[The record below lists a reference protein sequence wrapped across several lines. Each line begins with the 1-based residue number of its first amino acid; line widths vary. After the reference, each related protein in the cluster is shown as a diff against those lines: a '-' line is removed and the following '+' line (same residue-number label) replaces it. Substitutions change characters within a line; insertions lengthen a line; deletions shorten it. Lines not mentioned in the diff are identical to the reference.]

1 MQKLLSLFLS
11 FALVWGSMSPAAAQ
25 AAGGRGLKLLKGVRV
40 PSVASRGVLKTSRQI
55 RVLAK
60 SIPSSARVA
69 NKISLGSA
77 PAVSGRKSSLH
88 GKVQY
93 NVNQARGT
101 TELADLSTLE
111 LTDKAA
117 IALFDYSFSAGSIR
131 DLKLANPAM
140 ELAPYLWVERQF
152 ARTVSQHRNVL
163 NTYRNVLQKDMA
175 AASETAERSAWA
187 MKMTSVSNLGLLG
200 GAEDVDLIFSAYQ
213 KVPAKY
219 KPYSAVFVGRALLN
233 LEAYG
238 KLEELAALCAT
249 DGKLTGEFWAGL
261 KQYAQEAGLPLTLP
275 EVKAGSRLPAVSKLT
290 RQSLES
296 WSSLNLAHIDSLGAE
311 GTKEWV
317 LLRKN
322 QGSILADEAVASTP
336 ANSAP
341 VGITGDLPL
350 PGVNG
355 ELLTAAPRDVASAGS
370 AAAESEPVA
379 ETAAAG
385 NGGKLPPTPPVA
397 VAGAEEE
404 AAFDGNL
411 GNLAND
417 GIEAVSPTKAK
428 SWFGNF
434 VSNFS
439 ARRKVR
445 SDNSAAKRILSQK
458 YPLPTLLKQI
468 IEGKASAKW
477 KEQAF
482 VRLYEQGV
490 LKDALSVLPENAQ
503 KSLQT
508 LWDSNNKE
516 LLGKRLLGW
525 YNDGI
530 ISEGVSRITNAKK
543 QEALL
548 EELDA
553 MIAAS
558 DWDSRAKAVYES
570 TPVLRTNF
578 SGAVPPVPEVN
589 KKEILATF
597 RPAGWAHSSR
607 GDSVIKHG
615 EVYFKN
621 GIPFYYRNSKG
632 QLSSEPVGILS
643 QEQANWY
650 GRFLSTIRMADQP
663 GMSIPQGFVLALDEM
678 GQWKFVMPNGNRAIV
693 EANPKSKKLLEE
705 IQKNG
710 SKQVAVNTPYS
721 TSDLLAMANLLEH
734 NPDLNLELVMNSP
747 DSMNRFLK
755 ILGTY
760 IGLDSAGALTGPFK
774 AALKGIGGLTNML
787 GNLVG
792 GVGYMSP
799 WAGGAASGL
808 MTKLGSIKTLK
819 ILFGASILGLGYSLL
834 PTSLG
839 GLGMTG
845 FQSAEA
851 LNSIPLGLMAL
862 PMVTAVF
869 AGSLLATQMNVF
881 LNYFKDPVARTSAH
895 LSFAETKQWSRL
907 GLVTVTALLTATLG
921 ANWSFVVPVAFSLA
935 TLSAALLYNTPV
947 YREFK
952 NAKALAEAKAK
963 EEADR
968 LAKLSPEERA
978 AEEAAKKRMEDALS
992 NASGLY
998 KQLFRSQKEVKGI
1011 ASRVRMVYAS
1021 YAASLMMLGQ
1031 TSTELFGSDYGQF
1044 LVGGFMLST
1053 ALMRKFASKMVS
1065 SNKMTDNQ
1073 LTGMSLPLLALTALG
1088 LATVPYTG
1096 PLGLIALGTLGIL
1109 HYVATA
1115 VPGQLDAARLQNL
1128 VSAEL
1133 AKRKQAVTDWE
1144 TMSEADQAV
1153 AKQSWDEMDELVF
1166 SLPTKAERLDFL
1178 KEIEKNWAGKASRD
1192 YSYFNGVGLAGIL
1205 TAAGA
1210 GYLFADLGPQWT
1222 QNLLEHVGS
1231 FMGDTS
1237 PMVTLNR
1244 MVLGYSAGV
1253 AALLAWK
1260 NWGLTKDFF
1269 SLFNKKKITADAIAA
1284 GQIQPK
1290 DVGLTADTKDRQL
1303 VKVRKDLSGVEDLL
1317 VNYGV
1322 NSERKLTNH
1331 LQTLVRVHNRL
1342 VAAKALEL
1350 ADGATE
1356 ISSALQADFTHLQ
1369 TVLQKYK
1376 VLLETSDPSI
1386 MLQREFETLSKALCE
1401 DGLELKVLRQDVAYM
1416 PEGSY
1421 SMPKDYAKYEDASQ
1435 LVAELN
1441 QLAGQIKNGNVGA
1454 DTYRQFIT
1462 YQTRVNDLLA
1472 AYRKANPADSV
1483 RVLNQ
1488 LTKMHTIIKE
1498 LKHADSVS
1506 GLLERN
1512 AGTAAKDLQ
1521 ELRDVLAGYAD

>member
-1 MQKLLSLFLS
+1 MNKILSLVLS
-11 FALVWGSMSPAAAQ
+11 FALIWGSVTPSFANLVRQGGQVVRGSRNILALTR
-25 AAGGRGLKLLKGVRV
+25 AGKGVFKGSTGIYILGECLPVSALMANNLHFSASATSAANSLPGRV
-40 PSVASRGVLKTSRQI
+40 SSGVNAAIAARN
-55 RVLAK
+55 AK
-60 SIPSSARVA
+60 V
-69 NKISLGSA
+69 
-77 PAVSGRKSSLH
+77 V
-88 GKVQY
+88 
-93 NVNQARGT
+93 
-101 TELADLSTLE
+101 DLSSVE
-111 LTDKAA
+111 LTDREAVIFLNNA
-117 IALFDYSFSAGSIR
+117 FDIGVVAGGFQLS
-131 DLKLANPAM
+131 DPAM
-140 ELAPYLWVERQF
+140 GLAPYLWTERSL
-152 ARTVSQHRNVL
+152 ARTSAQQAKVL
-163 NTYRNVLQKDMA
+163 ANYRARLDRLEQYPANSKDILSVW
-175 AASETAERSAWA
+175 SEQ
-187 MKMTSVSNLGLLG
+187 MTSASNLGLVG
-200 GAEDVDLIFSAYQ
+200 EPEDASRILRAYQ
-213 KVPAKY
+213 QSPAAY
-219 KPYSAVFVGRALLN
+219 RAYAEVITGRALLS

-238 KLEELAALCAT
+238 TLEELAAACAV
-249 DGKLTGEFWAGL
+249 DGKLSGEFWAGV
-261 KQYAQEAGLPLTLP
+261 KEYAQEANLPLNLP
-275 EVKAGSRLPAVSKLT
+275 EVINARP
-290 RQSLES
+290 
-296 WSSLNLAHIDSLGAE
+296 LAKMDAKVADSLKSWNALNALHAE
-311 GTKEWV
+311 PGLDATREWV
-317 LLRKN
+317 TLSK
-322 QGSILADEAVASTP
+322 QKGEILADEVVAP
-336 ANSAP
+336 APSSSGAP
-341 VGITGDLPL
+341 SVGLAGTIPL
-350 PGVNG
+350 PGIG
-355 ELLTAAPRDVASAGS
+355 GDLTAAPRDLSGGSVAPEGDMVASAG
-370 AAAESEPVA
+370 ADAPV
-379 ETAAAG
+379 
-385 NGGKLPPTPPVA
+385 PSV
-397 VAGAEEE
+397 
-404 AAFDGNL
+404 
-411 GNLAND
+411 
-417 GIEAVSPTKAK
+417 EAVSPVQAK

-434 VSNFS
+434 VSGFTTGW
-439 ARRKVR
+439 KVR
-445 SDNSAAKRILSQK
+445 SDNSAAKRILSQQ
-458 YPLPTLLKQI
+458 YPLPTFLKQI
-468 IEGKASAKW
+468 IESKAADKF
-477 KEQAF
+477 KAQAF
-482 VRLYEQGV
+482 VRLYEQGA
-490 LKDALSVLPENAQ
+490 LKDALSVLPEHVRNNLHAQ
-503 KSLQT
+503 WTSG
-508 LWDSNNKE
+508 NKE
-516 LLGKRLLGW
+516 LVGKRLLSW

-543 QEALL
+543 QEVLL

-553 MIAAS
+553 MIADS
-558 DWDSRAKAVYES
+558 DWAARAKAVYDS
-570 TPVLRTNF
+570 TPVIHTNF

-589 KKEILATF
+589 KEEILAAF
-597 RPAGWAHSSR
+597 RPAGWAHR
-607 GDSVIKHG
+607 SVGNESIKKG
-615 EVYFKN
+615 QRYFEN

-650 GRFLSTIRMADQP
+650 GRFLSTIRMAEQP
-663 GMSIPQGFVLALDEM
+663 GMLIPQGFVLALDEM
-678 GQWKFVMPNGNRAIV
+678 GQWKFVMPNGNRAVV
-693 EANPKSKKLLEE
+693 EANPTSKKLLEE

-734 NPDLNLELVMNSP
+734 NPDLNLELVMNAP

-774 AALKGIGGLTNML
+774 ATLKGVEGLSNML

-808 MTKLGSIKTLK
+808 MTKLGSIRTLK
-819 ILFGASILGLGYSLL
+819 WLFGASILGLGYSFL

-851 LNSIPLGLMAL
+851 LSSIPLGLMAL

-907 GLVTVTALLTATLG
+907 GLVTGTALLTAMFG
-921 ANWSFVVPVAFSLA
+921 ANWSVVVPVALGLA
-935 TLSAALLYNTPV
+935 GLSAALLYNTPV

-952 NAKALAEAKAK
+952 NAKALAEAEAQK
-963 EEADR
+963 EAGR
-968 LAKLSPEERA
+968 LAQLSPEERA
-978 AEEAAKKRMEDALS
+978 AEEAAKRQMDEALA
-992 NASGLY
+992 NASDLY

-1031 TSTELFGSDYGQF
+1031 TSTELFGSASGQL
-1044 LVGGFMLST
+1044 LVGSFMLST
-1053 ALMRKFASKMVS
+1053 ALMRKLASKMVS

-1073 LTGMSLPLLALTALG
+1073 LTGMSLPLLAVTAVG
-1088 LATVPYTG
+1088 LATLPYTG
-1096 PLGLIALGTLGIL
+1096 AAGLMGLWILGIS

-1144 TMSEADQAV
+1144 TMSEADRAV
-1153 AKQSWDEMDELVF
+1153 AKQSWDEMDKLVF
-1166 SLPTKAERLDFL
+1166 SLPNKAERLDFL
-1178 KEIEKNWAGKASRD
+1178 GKVEKNWAGKAARD

-1222 QNLLEHVGS
+1222 KDLLENIGS
-1231 FMGDTS
+1231 FLGDSS

-1253 AALLAWK
+1253 ASVLAWK
-1260 NWGLTKDFF
+1260 NWNLTKDFC
-1269 SLFNKKKITADAIAA
+1269 SLFNKKKITAEAIAD

-1290 DVGLTADTKDRQL
+1290 DLGLTADSKDRQL

-1322 NSERKLTNH
+1322 NSERKLTKH

-1356 ISSALQADFTHLQ
+1356 ISSALRADFAHLQ

-1376 VLLETSDPSI
+1376 VLLESGDPSI

-1401 DGLELKVLRQDVAYM
+1401 DGLELQVLRQDAAYV

-1421 SMPKDYAKYEDASQ
+1421 SMPKDYAKYEEASQ

-1441 QLAGQIKNGNVGA
+1441 QLAGQIKNGNVA
-1454 DTYRQFIT
+1454 EDTYRQFIT

-1472 AYRKANPADSV
+1472 AYRTANPADSV

-1498 LKHADSVS
+1498 LKHADAVS